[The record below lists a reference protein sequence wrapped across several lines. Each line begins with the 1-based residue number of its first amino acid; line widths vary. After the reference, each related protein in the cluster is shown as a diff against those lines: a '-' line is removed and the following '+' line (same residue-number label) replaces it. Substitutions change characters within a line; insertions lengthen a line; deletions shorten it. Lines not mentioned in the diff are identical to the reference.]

1 MRILGAHM
9 LEICESIAADK
20 PVLDIQPLGIGG
32 KDDPARLLFE
42 APPGPAIC
50 ASMIDLGN
58 RFRMIVNEV
67 DTVTSPEDL
76 PKLPVA
82 RALWAPKPDLKTA
95 AACWILG
102 GGAHHTVFSQA
113 LTTEYIEDYCEIA
126 GIELVVINEN
136 TTVADFKNELRLNEI
151 YYHLAKGI

>member
-1 MRILGAHM
+1 MPTCLKSANP
-9 LEICESIAADK
+9 LASDK

-32 KDDPARLLFE
+32 KADPARLLFE

-50 ASMIDLGN
+50 ASVIDLGN

-67 DTVTSPEDL
+67 ETTASPEDL

-126 GIELVVINEN
+126 GIEMVVIDEN
-136 TTVADFKNELRLNEI
+136 TTVSEFKKELRLNEL
-151 YYHLAKGI
+151 YYHIAKGI